1 MKTDNDYIATLYETI
16 WLNDPFAKRFDEN
29 AIDWDKFFYK
39 ATEYY
44 TFSTLI
50 ESFELK
56 QAQDHSGGRNETYD
70 LETTSGKKFLLTL
83 DFYNKKKVDYFTFAG
98 IQEGRHKNSP
108 QSIEYFSRLKD
119 SFADDEFMCFIRFE
133 DEQGNYEITNKMGMS
148 SFEVF
153 SSLKSAVLHSFESN
167 PSWIKEKVQGITF
180 MVDQKERTERL
191 PLYKKL
197 LTKYFPIYDKIFLD
211 EVSDKNY
218 INLIATK

>member
-1 MKTDNDYIATLYETI
+1 MNKDNEYIVALYETI
-16 WLNDPFAKRFDEN
+16 HLNDPFAKQFDEST
-29 AIDWDKFFYK
+29 IDWDNFFYK
-39 ATEYY
+39 ATEYH

-56 QAQDHSGGRNETYD
+56 QAHDHTGGRTEIYD
-70 LETTSGKKFLLTL
+70 LETTNGKKFLLTL
-83 DFYNKKKVDYFTFAG
+83 DFYNKKKIDYFVFAG
-98 IQEGRHKNSP
+98 IQGGRYKDSP
-108 QSIEYFSRLKD
+108 QSIEYFSKLKD

-133 DEQGNYEITNKMGMS
+133 DEQGSYELTNKVGMS

-153 SSLKSAVLHSFESN
+153 SSLKSAVLHSFGSN
-167 PSWIKEKVQGITF
+167 PLWVKENVRGITF
-180 MVDQKERTERL
+180 MIDQKERAERL

-197 LTKYFPIYDKIFLD
+197 LTKYFPIYDDIFLD